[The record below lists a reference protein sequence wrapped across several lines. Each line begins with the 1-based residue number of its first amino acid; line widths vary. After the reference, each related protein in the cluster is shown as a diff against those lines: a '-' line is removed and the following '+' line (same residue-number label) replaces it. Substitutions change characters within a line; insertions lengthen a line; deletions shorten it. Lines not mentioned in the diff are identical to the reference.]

1 MAEKKGNK
9 KLWIVGGIILVLVL
23 IIARTGLSNTNNS
36 NSSTSNNISNIS
48 TAQNIPSTQNQNA
61 SSISSRDANSYISQ
75 IATVCGPVVDSR
87 FAAASKGQPTF
98 LNFDYPYPNHTF
110 TIVIW
115 GQNRTNF
122 SSPPEKKYMSKN
134 ICIDGY
140 IDSYNGKPQIEATSE
155 IMITIK

>member
-1 MAEKKGNK
+1 MLEKKNK
-9 KLWIVGGIILVLVL
+9 KLWIAGGIILVLVL
-23 IIARTGLSNTNNS
+23 IIARTGLSNTNNTTS
-36 NSSTSNNISNIS
+36 VKSSNNTSTIS
-48 TAQNIPSTQNQNA
+48 TTQNDTQSKISSKNA
-61 SSISSRDANSYISQ
+61 SVYINE
-75 IATVCGPVVDSR
+75 ILTVCGPVVDSR
-87 FAAASKGQPTF
+87 YASASKGQPTF

-134 ICIDGY
+134 VCIDGY